1 MTSADEIVP
10 DSERRG
16 FIGALPPRLRPFA
29 SLMRIDRPIGTWLL
43 YWPCAWSVALA
54 GVGGRWSLFLWLALG
69 AFAMRSAGCVY
80 NDIVD
85 RDLDKSVERT
95 RLRPLASGRTS
106 VRSAWLLI
114 ALLCMIGLLVLMQLN
129 ISAAIIASV
138 SIAPV
143 AAYPFMKRITWWPQA
158 WLGLVFSW
166 GALVGW
172 PAVAGALQLPALLLW
187 FGSIAW
193 VIGYDTLYAIQ
204 DIEDDALVGVKSSA
218 RRLGD
223 KAPQGVALFYA
234 IAVVL
239 WGAAIWAVRPECSRS
254 SHWSR
259 QRCILPTRLFVPTR
273 RTAKARSACSA
284 PTGRPAFS
292 SFSPCW
298 SSGSPAAR
306 RLAMLPVERARET
319 AQSLVEQARAAG
331 ADAADAI
338 YVGSEL
344 QGVQVRLGEL
354 EQVDRSEGEEVGLR
368 VFVGQR
374 SASVASS
381 DFSPDVLAELV
392 KRAVAMAREAPEDP
406 FSGLAPADLLSHG
419 DFPDIQSED
428 QSTDEPD
435 QLRARALAAEGA
447 ALAVGGVTN
456 SGGASAGTSA
466 GTMAL
471 ATSTG
476 FSGAHRSTGH
486 SCSASVIAG
495 EGATMQRDS
504 AWHGVRH
511 LDDLDDPEKIGRLAG
526 ERSIAKLNPENRSPA
541 VIPCCSILASRARCS
556 AISSARSVARRSP
569 ANPPSCRKSS
579 ASRSS
584 AAGCAS
590 SMIPFALEVSG
601 RGRSMA
607 RDYRCRSPR

>member
-16 FIGALPPRLRPFA
+16 LIGALPPRLRPFA

-106 VRSAWLLI
+106 VRSAWVLI
-114 ALLCMIGLLVLMQLN
+114 GLLCMIGLLVLMQLN
-129 ISAAIIASV
+129 MSAAIIASV

-143 AAYPFMKRITWWPQA
+143 TAYPFMKRITWWPQA

-239 WGAAIWAVRPECSRS
+239 WGAAIWAVRPDVLALVALIPAALHLANQALRADPRDGEGA
-254 SHWSR
+254 
-259 QRCILPTRLFVPTR
+259 LRLFR
-273 RTAKARSACSA
+273 SNRTA
-284 PTGRPAFS
+284 GFLV
-292 SFSPCW
+292 F
-298 SSGSPAAR
+298 
-306 RLAMLPVERARET
+306 LAMLV
-319 AQSLVEQARAAG
+319 
-331 ADAADAI
+331 
-338 YVGSEL
+338 
-344 QGVQVRLGEL
+344 
-354 EQVDRSEGEEVGLR
+354 VGL
-368 VFVGQR
+368 
-374 SASVASS
+374 SS
-381 DFSPDVLAELV
+381 
-392 KRAVAMAREAPEDP
+392 R
-406 FSGLAPADLLSHG
+406 
-419 DFPDIQSED
+419 
-428 QSTDEPD
+428 
-435 QLRARALAAEGA
+435 
-447 ALAVGGVTN
+447 
-456 SGGASAGTSA
+456 
-466 GTMAL
+466 
-471 ATSTG
+471 
-476 FSGAHRSTGH
+476 
-486 SCSASVIAG
+486 
-495 EGATMQRDS
+495 
-504 AWHGVRH
+504 
-511 LDDLDDPEKIGRLAG
+511 
-526 ERSIAKLNPENRSPA
+526 
-541 VIPCCSILASRARCS
+541 
-556 AISSARSVARRSP
+556 
-569 ANPPSCRKSS
+569 
-579 ASRSS
+579 
-584 AAGCAS
+584 
-590 SMIPFALEVSG
+590 
-601 RGRSMA
+601 
-607 RDYRCRSPR
+607 